1 MTKQLEHMLLS
12 NDAQMHG
19 LIKTMY
25 QQWYQ
30 RSIISVAIEIIIF
43 ASLLIFGLVYLRHL
57 HKVYQTHKQD
67 WTDGFI
73 LWTIDQNIF
82 ISICA
87 YIALVTA
94 AVLLI
99 CIIADIVNLTV
110 NPYFTFV
117 HQLLQIH
124 N

>member
-1 MTKQLEHMLLS
+1 MTNQLEHMLLS
-12 NDAQMHG
+12 NNAQMHG

-25 QQWYQ
+25 QQWYRQ
-30 RSIISVAIEIIIF
+30 SIISIIIEIIIF
-43 ASLLIFGLVYLRHL
+43 ASLLIFGLIYLRHL
-57 HKVYQTHKQD
+57 HKAYQTYKQD

-99 CIIADIVNLTV
+99 CIIVNIVNLTV